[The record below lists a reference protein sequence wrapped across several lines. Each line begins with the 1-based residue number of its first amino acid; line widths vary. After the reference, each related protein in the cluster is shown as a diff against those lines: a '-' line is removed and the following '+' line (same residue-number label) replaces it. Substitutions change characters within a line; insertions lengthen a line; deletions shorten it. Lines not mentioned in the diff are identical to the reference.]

1 MSLTQYIYELFEP
14 WSPWYESS
22 EITINDVF
30 INNDVMLYKPEKR
43 IHKLSS
49 SRFHVWFL
57 ESDIIFPN
65 AKCYFDDK
73 SFITSR
79 LSYTQILYIYLNRFM
94 NEFST
99 IEIE

>member
-1 MSLTQYIYELFEP
+1 MYDEHSNVQFY
-14 WSPWYESS
+14 
-22 EITINDVF
+22 INDGDKV
-30 INNDVMLYKPEKR
+30 
-43 IHKLSS
+43 
-49 SRFHVWFL
+49 L

-73 SFITSR
+73 SFITYR
-79 LSYTQILYIYLNRFM
+79 LSLTQSLFVYLNRFM

>member
-30 INNDVMLYKPEKR
+30 INNDVMLYKPENRK
-43 IHKLSS
+43 HKLSTP
-49 SRFHVWFL
+49 RFHVWFL
-57 ESDIIFPN
+57 ESDIIIPN

-73 SFITSR
+73 SFITYR